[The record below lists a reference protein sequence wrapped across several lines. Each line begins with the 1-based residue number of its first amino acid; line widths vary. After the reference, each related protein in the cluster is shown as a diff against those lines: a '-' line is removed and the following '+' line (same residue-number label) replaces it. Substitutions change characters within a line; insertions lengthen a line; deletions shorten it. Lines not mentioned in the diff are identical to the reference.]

1 MQAFALALAAGLL
14 LAGCGDSPADRP
26 LPPLATDDVIL
37 AFGDSLTHGTGARSS
52 ESYPA
57 VLQRLIDRRVVN
69 AGVPGE
75 TTAEGRER
83 LPELLDRHRPSL
95 VILCLG
101 GNDFL
106 RRQPVS
112 ATRDNLDAM
121 IREISQRD
129 VPLLL
134 LAVPELKLGFQPA
147 PLYSSLAE
155 DSGVALMPDILADI
169 LGDRSLKADPIHPN
183 ARGYERLATGIADH
197 LRAAGAIP

>member
-112 ATRDNLDAM
+112 GTRDNLDAM

-183 ARGYERLATGIADH
+183 ARGYERLATAIADH